1 MLIKDPRIL
10 RKTELIS
17 VVLLD
22 STIIEAKMEMKEVTR
37 FLNIKDNTAQFN
49 KEKGRRKV
57 EIQEVKAMK
66 SLRGPRRSP
75 LAALLLRGGHK
86 LRTTRIL

>member
-1 MLIKDPRIL
+1 
-10 RKTELIS
+10 
-17 VVLLD
+17 
-22 STIIEAKMEMKEVTR
+22 MEMKEVTR
-37 FLNIKDNTAQFN
+37 FLNIKDNTAQFS

-75 LAALLLRGGHK
+75 LAALLLRGGTQTTGHQNTVKNWRSLSLTNAGKGHK
-86 LRTTRIL
+86 D